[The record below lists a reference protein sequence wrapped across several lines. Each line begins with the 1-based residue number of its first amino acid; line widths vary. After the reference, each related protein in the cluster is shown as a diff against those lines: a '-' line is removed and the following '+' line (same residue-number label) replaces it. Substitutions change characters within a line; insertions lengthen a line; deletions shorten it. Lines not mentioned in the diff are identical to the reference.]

1 MTYKISKPMC
11 ALLRHRIQ
19 RSELTLDDRGYT
31 HVDNVITWLK
41 EKNSITTD
49 QQTIENIVRD
59 DEKQRF
65 SIEKRNDGLYIC
77 ANQGHSFQIKNLD
90 LVEITEED
98 RILFPLPIVHASYKQ
113 NEKRIQRDGLLSMGR
128 THVHMADV
136 NYRLHAKM
144 MRKNSSLFV
153 RVDMFAAIS
162 AGIPFFTSKN
172 HVVLSP
178 GPIPPTFLS
187 FYSSFVEASKIE
199 NQYCGAII
207 TSGTENVLISTSDPD
222 VKLLMDHLSSVKQA
236 KQDRTEASKKN
247 PNWSNYCPYHCESG
261 FSEVAARMNDP
272 STSNVFKQMFRTQF
286 PHYK

>member
-1 MTYKISKPMC
+1 MC

-41 EKNSITTD
+41 EKNSIT
-49 QQTIENIVRD
+49 
-59 DEKQRF
+59 
-65 SIEKRNDGLYIC
+65 
-77 ANQGHSFQIKNLD
+77 
-90 LVEITEED
+90 
-98 RILFPLPIVHASYKQ
+98 
-113 NEKRIQRDGLLSMGR
+113 
-128 THVHMADV
+128 
-136 NYRLHAKM
+136 
-144 MRKNSSLFV
+144 
-153 RVDMFAAIS
+153 
-162 AGIPFFTSKN
+162 
-172 HVVLSP
+172 
-178 GPIPPTFLS
+178 
-187 FYSSFVEASKIE
+187 
-199 NQYCGAII
+199 